1 MVTSLHEA
9 WCTKGIT
16 REFWMERL
24 VPRTGRKR
32 NMPRRLPEKTR
43 NAPRKPR
50 RFGSKSRFRPSK
62 PLFQGAPVKENEEV
76 EVVIDD
82 IGSRGDGVARIKSY
96 LIFVPHSKIGERA
109 RVRIVSVGEKFASAQ
124 KIA

>member
-1 MVTSLHEA
+1 
-9 WCTKGIT
+9 
-16 REFWMERL
+16 MERL

-32 NMPRRLPEKTR
+32 DMPRRLPEKTR

-50 RFGSKSRFRPSK
+50 RFGSKSRFRPSR

-82 IGSRGDGVARIKSY
+82 IGSRGDGVARTKSY
-96 LIFVPHSKIGERA
+96 LIFVPNSKIGERF
-109 RVRIVSVGEKFASAQ
+109 RVRIVSVGEKFATAE